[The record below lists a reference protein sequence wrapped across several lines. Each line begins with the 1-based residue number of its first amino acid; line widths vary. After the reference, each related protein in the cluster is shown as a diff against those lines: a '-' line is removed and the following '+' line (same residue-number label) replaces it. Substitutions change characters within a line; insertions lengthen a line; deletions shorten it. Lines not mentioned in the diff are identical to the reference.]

1 MTKTDNSVSSSV
13 GEKLKEGRP
22 NLEEAKAG
30 NPLRAV
36 LILVGFY
43 SDRAGKMFAKG
54 KKSSGC

>member
-30 NPLRAV
+30 NPMRAV
-36 LILVGFY
+36 LTLVGFF
-43 SDRAGKMFAKG
+43 SFRAGKMLAKG
-54 KKSSGC
+54 KRSSGC